1 MLSAKGLYFF
11 TLALGSCRENRFGKE
26 HNIKAEAVNMWR
38 RGLAEFFGTALMVG
52 MGCGSI
58 ALGASHGVVS
68 LSFGV
73 GVALAIL
80 IFQPISGAHINPA
93 VSLAFFRSGH
103 LEREAL
109 LPYIVAQLSGATV
122 AGFFLQGVGPTKRA
136 ADVSISMGGLIEV
149 FITFSLMASIYW
161 IVVRSQTHISIAFFV
176 GFVVALLAFMFGP
189 LTGASMNPARTFG
202 PNIFAGEASS
212 ILFYSFTTAI
222 GALIAAEVFV
232 RMKLGNNEVESQD

>member
-1 MLSAKGLYFF
+1 
-11 TLALGSCRENRFGKE
+11 
-26 HNIKAEAVNMWR
+26 MWR
-38 RGLAEFFGTALMVG
+38 RGLAEFSGTALMVAG
-52 MGCGSI
+52 GCGSI

-73 GVALAIL
+73 AVTVAIL

-93 VSLAFFRSGH
+93 VSLAFFRTGH
-103 LEREAL
+103 LEKEAV

-122 AGFFLQGVGPTKRA
+122 AAFFLQGAGPTKRA

-161 IVVRSQTHISIAFFV
+161 IVLRSQTHISIAFFV
-176 GFVVALLAFMFGP
+176 GFVVALLAFMFGT

-202 PNIFAGEASS
+202 PNMFSGEASS
-212 ILFYSFTTAI
+212 ILFYSFTTII
-222 GALIAAEVFV
+222 GALIAAEIFV
-232 RMKLGNNEVESQD
+232 RMKLGNDDIKSQD

>member
-1 MLSAKGLYFF
+1 MPCNSW
-11 TLALGSCRENRFGKE
+11 RENWFGKE

-38 RGLAEFFGTALMVG
+38 RGLAEFFGTALMVAG
-52 MGCGSI
+52 GCGSI

-73 GVALAIL
+73 AVTVAIL

-93 VSLAFFRSGH
+93 VSLAFFRTGH
-103 LEREAL
+103 LEKEAV
-109 LPYIVAQLSGATV
+109 LPYIVAQLSGAAV
-122 AGFFLQGVGPTKRA
+122 AAFFLQGAGPTKRA
-136 ADVSISMGGLIEV
+136 ADISISTGGLIEV

-161 IVVRSQTHISIAFFV
+161 IVLRSQTHISIALFV
-176 GFVVALLAFMFGP
+176 GFVVALLAFMFGT

-212 ILFYSFTTAI
+212 ILFYSFTTII
-222 GALIAAEVFV
+222 GALIAAEIFV
-232 RMKLGNNEVESQD
+232 RMKLGNDDVKSQD

>member
-1 MLSAKGLYFF
+1 
-11 TLALGSCRENRFGKE
+11 
-26 HNIKAEAVNMWR
+26 MWR

-52 MGCGSI
+52 GGCASI
-58 ALGASHGVVS
+58 AFGASDAVIS
-68 LSFGV
+68 LSFGIAV
-73 GVALAIL
+73 TVAIL

-122 AGFFLQGVGPTKRA
+122 AAFLLQGAGPTKRA
-136 ADVSISMGGLIEV
+136 ADVSIPAAGLIEV

-161 IVVRSQTHISIAFFV
+161 IVLRSQTHVSIAFFV
-176 GFVVALLAFMFGP
+176 GFVVALLAFLFGT

-202 PNIFAGEASS
+202 PNLFAGESSS
-212 ILFYSFTTAI
+212 IPFYSFTTVL
-222 GALIAAEVFV
+222 GALIAAEIFV
-232 RMKLGNNEVESQD
+232 RMKLGNDKIESQD

>member
-1 MLSAKGLYFF
+1 
-11 TLALGSCRENRFGKE
+11 
-26 HNIKAEAVNMWR
+26 MWR

-109 LPYIVAQLSGATV
+109 LPYIVAQLSGA
-122 AGFFLQGVGPTKRA
+122 AAAAFFLQGVGPTTRA
-136 ADVSISMGGLIEV
+136 SDVSIPAAGLIEV

-161 IVVRSQTHISIAFFV
+161 IVLRSQTHISIAFFV
-176 GFVVALLAFMFGP
+176 GFAVALLAFLFGP
-189 LTGASMNPARTFG
+189 FTGASMNPARTFG
-202 PNIFAGEASS
+202 PNLFAGETSS
-212 ILFYSFTTAI
+212 IAFYSFTTAL
-222 GALIAAEVFV
+222 GAWIAAEVFI
-232 RMKLGNNEVESQD
+232 RMKLGNDTDESQD